1 MSTQFAFRANQV
13 TVLMP
18 EDANVVEGNNSFFT
32 LTTQPAA
39 DPVSDAVNNVRF
51 GCTGFAQ
58 HGHGAILFTL
68 ITRHTF
74 VFQPQAQGRLS
85 TAHAHFLPQ
94 GGFSLIARKPT
105 WFLIGVPG
113 SVLFQISMGMRV
125 RVLAA
130 NGDVLFR
137 AFRQHINIHADF
149 VRASSV
155 SATSEGAV
163 DAHLLDFTRSR
174 SVGIIVDPSD
184 TVEVQARYKAQVF
197 AASGA
202 EFLLDFASVP
212 AIGGDPGDGLN
223 APFAVINIAE

>member
-1 MSTQFAFRANQV
+1 MSTQFTFRANQV

-18 EDANVVEGNNSFFT
+18 EDANVVEGNNSFFG
-32 LTTQPAA
+32 LTTQAAA

-51 GCTGFAQ
+51 ACAGFAQ
-58 HGHGAILFTL
+58 DSGAILFTL
-68 ITRHTF
+68 RTRHTF
-74 VFQPQAQGRLS
+74 VFQPQAEGLLH

-105 WFLIGVPG
+105 WLFGFPG
-113 SVLFQISMGMRV
+113 SVIFQISMGMRV

-130 NGDVLFR
+130 NGDVVFR
-137 AFRQHINIHADF
+137 AFRRHINIFASV

-163 DAHLLDFTRSR
+163 DADLLDFTRSR
-174 SVGIIVDPSD
+174 SVGIIVVPSD
-184 TVEVQARYKAQVF
+184 TVEVQARYEVQVF
-197 AASGA
+197 AAWGA

-212 AIGGDPGDGLN
+212 TIGGDPGDGLN

>member
-32 LTTQPAA
+32 FNTQAAA

-51 GCTGFAQ
+51 ACTGFAE
-58 HGHGAILFTL
+58 HEHGAVLFTL
-68 ITRHTF
+68 MTRHTF
-74 VFQPQAQGRLS
+74 VFQPQAEGLLG

-105 WFLIGVPG
+105 WLFGLHG

-130 NGDVLFR
+130 NGDVVFR
-137 AFRQHINIHADF
+137 AFRRHINIFASFVHAN
-149 VRASSV
+149 SV
-155 SATSEGAV
+155 AATSEGAV
-163 DAHLLDFTRSR
+163 DADLLDFTRSR
-174 SVGIIVDPSD
+174 SVGIIVVPSD
-184 TVEVQARYKAQVF
+184 TVEVQARYKVQVF
-197 AASGA
+197 AAGGA
-202 EFLLDFASVP
+202 EFLLDFASVA